1 MTVATQNDQDLSYMD
16 RAIEIARVG
25 ASTPGAAPIGCVIVR
40 DGKIVGEGY
49 NEVDI
54 RHDPTAH
61 AEIVTI
67 RRLGRALGS
76 ADLKGATLYSTL
88 QPCGMCSMASI
99 WAGIDRI
106 VFGAGRGD
114 VHRMYFEDRHL
125 DTFDFIADAFRDDLR
140 LTGGVRAAECAQLYY
155 GPDDNPPGEKQG
167 NV

>member
-16 RAIEIARVG
+16 RAIQIARVG
-25 ASTPGAAPIGCVIVR
+25 ASTPGAAPIGCIV
-40 DGKIVGEGY
+40 
-49 NEVDI
+49 
-54 RHDPTAH
+54 H
-61 AEIVTI
+61 
-67 RRLGRALGS
+67 
-76 ADLKGATLYSTL
+76 
-88 QPCGMCSMASI
+88 
-99 WAGIDRI
+99 
-106 VFGAGRGD
+106 GAGRGD